1 MRSDDL
7 RHVCIALA
15 SCLLMTATGCDLF
28 ERTSIENS
36 AVVQFPA
43 NDEDFDF
50 WDTLATQSVV
60 TNDDALHGLLL
71 LADGKD
77 DCETYEC
84 RYEAGVQKGWFEG
97 SWGGMPP
104 ANQSAKTGWI
114 AVAGCRI
121 LEIKGGLTMQLF
133 GDSPRYCSRELTFM
147 GLLPAVSEN
156 EALTGLEFTAFVD
169 NIEDRQ
175 RLDVALKAR
184 EALKKQQKEL
194 RRQQEA
200 KRISEVLTPMHSGG
214 VGGTEQSGE
223 EPDSPDPDNA
233 QESSDSPSE
242 PSS

>member
-1 MRSDDL
+1 MRSDCL
-7 RHVCIALA
+7 RHLCGALA
-15 SCLLMTATGCDLF
+15 CCLMISVTGCDLF
-28 ERTSIENS
+28 ERTTIQDS
-36 AVVQFPA
+36 AVVQFPG

-50 WDTLATQSVV
+50 WDAISKQSVV
-60 TNDDALHGLLL
+60 TNNDALHGLLL

-104 ANQSAKTGWI
+104 ADQSAKTGWI
-114 AVAGCRI
+114 AVAGCKI
-121 LEIKGGLTMQLF
+121 LAIKGGLTMQLF

-156 EALTGLEFTAFVD
+156 EALSGLEFTAFID

-184 EALKKQQKEL
+184 EELKKRQKEL
-194 RRQQEA
+194 KRQQEA
-200 KRISEVLTPMHSGG
+200 KRISEVLTPMNTGS
-214 VGGTEQSGE
+214 VDGTEQSGD
-223 EPDSPDPDNA
+223 DSSSSDPDNA
-233 QESSDSPSE
+233 QMSSDTPSE